1 MFPTRAMIFAVFIF
15 FSVALTPLAFKAP
28 YGDRIQITNVSW
40 STVEM
45 AKSEDRIL
53 DKQIDAEHKFKVTK
67 FADDFDQHSQSQT
80 DITGSAPNPTPSAAG
95 SIDIAQSLA
104 IEFPV
109 AAYEPHKFA
118 GVIKPHP
125 LQRAKVAANHPRRV
139 SNTSQTNSEAN
150 INHYKPIEL
159 PPPNFTT
166 SAY

>member
-15 FSVALTPLAFKAP
+15 FSVALTPLAFKPP

-45 AKSEDRIL
+45 AKSEDRTL
-53 DKQIDAEHKFKVTK
+53 DKQIDAGHKFKVAK
-67 FADDFDQHSQSQT
+67 FADDFDQRSQSQT

-95 SIDIAQSLA
+95 SIDIGQSLA

-118 GVIKPHP
+118 GAIKRPP
-125 LQRAKVAANHPRRV
+125 LRRAKVAPNQPRRV
-139 SNTSQTNSEAN
+139 SNTLQNNSEAN
-150 INHYKPIEL
+150 FNFYKPVEL
-159 PPPNFTT
+159 PPPNFTN